1 MRNSLKKNSSLFW
14 VLERIKGYKRHVVL
28 LMAGNMAFALC
39 IVLFSLGC
47 QGLIDGAV
55 ASHMGQIKRYALI
68 LLGIVFLRL
77 MLRLFVNGLYEYT
90 KGKLTNKLRQ
100 DTLHQL
106 LKKDYAALQKYHSG
120 ELVNRMFSDTNI
132 VVEGVLGILPP
143 VVNMATRLI
152 GAVIILFSLDWRF
165 TLVFLVVGCALF
177 AITRL
182 LRNRIKMLH
191 KQVQEKEGL
200 VHAILQ
206 EILGNVR
213 LIKSSDLEK
222 TMEDKAEAC
231 QDEYFKAQM
240 QRRKYTVTGNAG
252 LGFVFQMGYLYA
264 LIWGGIQISLH
275 AMSYGTLTAI
285 LQLVGQIQTPFSGMS
300 GSLQK
305 LYGMIAS
312 AERLEELYQLKDE
325 EDGAIENL
333 QKETQSLP
341 YDSLGPGRDFKTIE
355 FQSVDF
361 AYDRLEVLKDVN
373 FELQSGDCI
382 ALTGLS
388 GAGKTTLFLLL
399 LGIYRP
405 TKGKVS
411 FNFTHGEE
419 PAGRKTRKLFAYVP
433 QGNTLF
439 SGTLRENITMFCPS
453 AGEKDIWNAAE
464 AACIREFIEEQPQGL
479 DTVIG
484 ERGIGLSEGQAQRI
498 AVARAILGGAP
509 ILLLDEPTSALD
521 SETEERLLQNISAM
535 KDKTCM
541 IVTHRKAVLSMCN
554 KCLHLENGVCR
565 WVEND

>member
-1 MRNSLKKNSSLFW
+1 MKKNSSLFW
-14 VLERIKGYKRHVVL
+14 VLERIKGYKRHIL
-28 LMAGNMAFALC
+28 FLMIGNMVFATC
-39 IVLFSLGC
+39 VVIFSLGC

-55 ASHMGQIKRYALI
+55 ASDMRQIKSYALV

-77 MLRLFVNGLYEYT
+77 ILQLSVNSLYEYT
-90 KGKLTNKLRQ
+90 KGKLTNKIRQ
-100 DTLHQL
+100 DTLQQL
-106 LKKDYAALQKYHSG
+106 LRKDYAALQKYHSG
-120 ELVNRMFSDTNI
+120 ELVNRMFSDTN
-132 VVEGVLGILPP
+132 VVVDGVLGILPP

-165 TLVFLVVGCALF
+165 TLVFLVVGCGVF

-206 EILGNVR
+206 EVLGNVR

-222 TMEDKAEAC
+222 NMEDKVEAF
-231 QDEYFKAQM
+231 QGEYFKAQM

-252 LGFVFQMGYLYA
+252 MGFIFQMGYLYA
-264 LIWGGIQISLH
+264 LVWGGIQISLH
-275 AMSYGTLTAI
+275 VMSYGTLTAI

-300 GSLQK
+300 SSLQK
-305 LYGMIAS
+305 LYGLLSS
-312 AERLEELYQLKDE
+312 AERLEELFQLE
-325 EDGAIENL
+325 NEDSCDH
-333 QKETQSLP
+333 QSLP
-341 YDSLGPGRDFKTIE
+341 KEGESVCREFKTIE

-361 AYDRLEVLKDVN
+361 AYDRLKVLKDIN
-373 FELQSGDCI
+373 FELQLGDCI
-382 ALTGLS
+382 ALMGLS

-405 TKGKVS
+405 TKGKIS
-411 FNFTHGEE
+411 FTFAHGEE
-419 PAGRKTRKLFAYVP
+419 AAGKRTRKLFAYVP

-439 SGTLRENITMFCPS
+439 SGTLRENITMFCQN
-453 AGEKDIWNAAE
+453 AGETDIWNAAE

-479 DTVIG
+479 DTIIG

-498 AVARAILGGAP
+498 AVARAILSGAP

-521 SETEERLLQNISAM
+521 SETEEKLLQNISVM

-554 KCLHLENGVCR
+554 KCLQLENGVCH

>member
-1 MRNSLKKNSSLFW
+1 MRNILKKNSSLFW
-14 VLERIKGYKRHVVL
+14 ILERIKGYKRHIL
-28 LMAGNMAFALC
+28 FLMMGNMIFAAC

-47 QGLIDGAV
+47 RELIDGAV
-55 ASHMGQIKRYALI
+55 ASDIEQMKRYALV

-77 MLRLFVNGLYEYT
+77 ILHLSVNGLYEYA
-90 KGKLTNKLRQ
+90 KGKLTNKIRQ

-106 LKKDYAALQKYHSG
+106 LKKDYAAVQKYHSG
-120 ELVNRMFSDTNI
+120 ELVNRIFSDTSI
-132 VVEGVLGILPP
+132 VVDGVLGILPP
-143 VVNMATRLI
+143 VVNMVTRLI

-165 TLVFLVVGCALF
+165 TMVFLVVGCALF
-177 AITRL
+177 VITRL
-182 LRNRIKMLH
+182 LRNRIKTLH

-200 VHAILQ
+200 VHATIQ

-222 TMEDKAEAC
+222 TMEDKAYTA
-231 QDEYFKAQM
+231 QGEYFNAQM

-252 LGFVFQMGYLYA
+252 MGFVFQLGYLYA
-264 LIWGGIQISLH
+264 LVWGAMQISVN

-305 LYGMIAS
+305 LYGMLSS
-312 AERLEELYQLKDE
+312 AERLEELFQLKDE
-325 EDGAIENL
+325 ESYEPQTSQTEDRNVC
-333 QKETQSLP
+333 
-341 YDSLGPGRDFKTIE
+341 RE
-355 FQSVDF
+355 FQTIVFEDVDF
-361 AYDRLEVLKDVN
+361 AYDRLEVLKDIH
-373 FELQSGDCI
+373 FELQSGDCV

-405 TKGKVS
+405 TKGKISVT
-411 FNFTHGEE
+411 FAHGEE
-419 PAGRKTRKLFAYVP
+419 PAGRRTRKLFAYVP

-439 SGTLRENITMFCPS
+439 SGTLRENITMFCPG
-453 AGEKDIWNAAE
+453 AREEDIWKAAE
-464 AACIREFIEEQPQGL
+464 AACVRKFIEEQPQGL
-479 DTVIG
+479 DTLIG

-498 AVARAILGGAP
+498 AIARAILSGAP

-521 SETEERLLQNISAM
+521 GETEEKLLQNISAM

-541 IVTHRKAVLSMCN
+541 IVTHREAVLSMCN
-554 KCLHLENGVCR
+554 KCLQLENGVCH
-565 WVEND
+565 WVEKD

>member
-1 MRNSLKKNSSLFW
+1 MRNILKKNSSLFW
-14 VLERIKGYKRHVVL
+14 ILERIKGYKRHIL
-28 LMAGNMAFALC
+28 FLMMGNMIFAAC
-39 IVLFSLGC
+39 IVIFSLGC
-47 QGLIDGAV
+47 RELIDGAV
-55 ASHMGQIKRYALI
+55 ASDMGQIKRYAI
-68 LLGIVFLRL
+68 VLLGIVFLRL
-77 MLRLFVNGLYEYT
+77 ILRLSVNGLYEYT
-90 KGKLTNKLRQ
+90 KGKLTNKIRQ
-100 DTLHQL
+100 DTLRQL
-106 LKKDYAALQKYHSG
+106 LRKDYAALQKYHSG
-120 ELVNRMFSDTNI
+120 ELVNRMFSDTN
-132 VVEGVLGILPP
+132 VVVDGVLGILPP

-177 AITRL
+177 VITRF
-182 LRNRIKMLH
+182 LRNHIKRLH

-200 VHAILQ
+200 VHATIQ

-222 TMEDKAEAC
+222 SMEDKAQAT
-231 QDEYFKAQM
+231 QGEYFNAQM

-252 LGFVFQMGYLYA
+252 MGFVFQMGYLYA
-264 LIWGGIQISLH
+264 LIWGAMQISAN

-305 LYGMIAS
+305 LYGMLSS
-312 AERLEELYQLKDE
+312 AERLEELFQLKDE
-325 EDGAIENL
+325 ESCDYE
-333 QKETQSLP
+333 SLP
-341 YDSLGPGRDFKTIE
+341 RENEYKEFKTIA
-355 FQSVDF
+355 FQDVDF
-361 AYDRLEVLKDVN
+361 AYDRLEVLKDIH
-373 FELQSGDCI
+373 FELKSGDCV

-405 TKGKVS
+405 TKGKIS
-411 FNFTHGEE
+411 FTLTHGEE
-419 PAGRKTRKLFAYVP
+419 TAGRRTRKLFAYVP

-439 SGTLRENITMFCPS
+439 SGTLRENITMFCS
-453 AGEKDIWNAAE
+453 NAKEEDVWKAAE

-479 DTVIG
+479 DTIIG

-498 AVARAILGGAP
+498 AIARAILSKAP

-521 SETEERLLQNISAM
+521 VETEEKLLQNISAM

-541 IVTHRKAVLSMCN
+541 IVTHREAVLSMCN
-554 KCLHLENGVCR
+554 KCLQLENGVCY
-565 WVEND
+565 WAEND

>member
-1 MRNSLKKNSSLFW
+1 MRNILKNNSSLFW
-14 VLERIKGYKRHVVL
+14 VLERIKGYKRHILL
-28 LMAGNMAFALC
+28 LMLGNMVFALC
-39 IVLFSLGC
+39 IVIFSLGC

-55 ASHMGQIKRYALI
+55 ASDMGQIKRYALV

-77 MLRLFVNGLYEYT
+77 ILRLSVNGLYEYT
-90 KGKLTNKLRQ
+90 KGKLTNKFRQ

-106 LKKDYAALQKYHSG
+106 LRKDYAALQKYHSG

-132 VVEGVLGILPP
+132 VVDGVLGILPP

-152 GAVIILFSLDWRF
+152 GAVIILFRLDWRF

-200 VHAILQ
+200 VHATLQ
-206 EILGNVR
+206 EVLGNVR
-213 LIKSSDLEK
+213 LIKASDLEK
-222 TMEDKAEAC
+222 TMEEKAKAA

-252 LGFVFQMGYLYA
+252 MGFVFQMGYLYA
-264 LIWGGIQISLH
+264 LVWGGIQISLH
-275 AMSYGTLTAI
+275 TMSYGTLTAI

-305 LYGMIAS
+305 LYGMLSS
-312 AERLEELYQLKDE
+312 AERLEELFQLEDE
-325 EDGAIENL
+325 DYYDVL
-333 QKETQSLP
+333 SLP
-341 YDSLGPGRDFKTIE
+341 KESEGVCREFKTIA

-361 AYDRLEVLKDVN
+361 AYDRLEVLKDIS
-373 FELQSGDCI
+373 FELRPGDCI

-405 TKGKVS
+405 TNGEIA
-411 FNFTHGEE
+411 FIFAHGEE
-419 PAGRKTRKLFAYVP
+419 AAGRRTRKLFAYVP

-439 SGTLRENITMFCPS
+439 SGTLRENITMFCPNAS
-453 AGEKDIWNAAE
+453 EKDIWNAAE

-479 DTVIG
+479 DTIIG

-498 AVARAILGGAP
+498 AVARAILSEAP

-521 SETEERLLQNISAM
+521 SETEEKLLQNISAM

-554 KCLHLENGVCR
+554 KCLQLENGVCH
-565 WVEND
+565 WVEKD

>member
-1 MRNSLKKNSSLFW
+1 MRNILKKNSSLFW
-14 VLERIKGYKRHVVL
+14 ILERIKGYKRHIL
-28 LMAGNMAFALC
+28 FLMMGNMVFALC

-47 QGLIDGAV
+47 QQLIDGAV
-55 ASHMGQIKRYALI
+55 ASDVEQMKRYALV

-77 MLRLFVNGLYEYT
+77 ILQLSVNGLYEYA
-90 KGKLTNKLRQ
+90 KGKLTNKIRQ

-106 LKKDYAALQKYHSG
+106 LKKDYAAIQKYHSG
-120 ELVNRMFSDTNI
+120 ELVNRIFSDTN
-132 VVEGVLGILPP
+132 VVVDGVLGILPP

-165 TLVFLVVGCALF
+165 TMVFLVVGCALF
-177 AITRL
+177 VITRL
-182 LRNRIKMLH
+182 LRNRIKTLH

-200 VHAILQ
+200 VHATIQ

-213 LIKSSDLEK
+213 LIKASDLEK
-222 TMEDKAEAC
+222 SMEEKANAA
-231 QDEYFKAQM
+231 QGEYFYAQM

-252 LGFVFQMGYLYA
+252 MGFVFQMGYLYA
-264 LIWGGIQISLH
+264 LVWGAMQISVN

-305 LYGMIAS
+305 LYGMLSS
-312 AERLEELYQLKDE
+312 AERLEELFQLKDE
-325 EDGAIENL
+325 ESWEM
-333 QKETQSLP
+333 QSVQME
-341 YDSLGPGRDFKTIE
+341 DKNVCRE
-355 FQSVDF
+355 FQIIAFQDVDF

-373 FELQSGDCI
+373 FELQSGDCV

-405 TKGKVS
+405 TKGRIS
-411 FNFTHGEE
+411 FTLTQGEE
-419 PAGRKTRKLFAYVP
+419 TAGRRTRKLFAYVP

-439 SGTLRENITMFCPS
+439 SGTLRENITMFCSS
-453 AGEKDIWNAAE
+453 ASEEDIWTATE
-464 AACIREFIEEQPQGL
+464 AACIREFIEEQPCGL

-498 AVARAILGGAP
+498 AIARAILGGAP

-521 SETEERLLQNISAM
+521 SETEEKLLQNISEM
-535 KDKTCM
+535 KDKTCI
-541 IVTHRKAVLSMCN
+541 IVTHREAVLSMCN
-554 KCLHLENGVCR
+554 KCLQLENGVCN
-565 WVEND
+565 WVEKD